1 LSTETSRI
9 SQADAVNYV
18 EGNRRT
24 GGKSEPVSPV
34 TVSETNSCCTTL
46 SAQLGRAYGVRRSV
60 YFAVCLTTKGGLQT
74 HRRQSDGPIVPT
86 KV

>member
-1 LSTETSRI
+1 MSTETSRI

-24 GGKSEPVSPV
+24 GGKSEAIRPV

-46 SAQLGRAYGVRRSV
+46 SGATGESLRCPQKRVVCGMPNNERRVANAS
-60 YFAVCLTTKGGLQT
+60 
-74 HRRQSDGPIVPT
+74 
-86 KV
+86 

>member
-1 LSTETSRI
+1 MSTETSRI

-46 SAQLGRAYGVRRSV
+46 SAQLGRAYNVHGNVRTV
-60 YFAVCLTTKGGLQT
+60 VCGRNE
-74 HRRQSDGPIVPT
+74 RRDSNAL
-86 KV
+86 